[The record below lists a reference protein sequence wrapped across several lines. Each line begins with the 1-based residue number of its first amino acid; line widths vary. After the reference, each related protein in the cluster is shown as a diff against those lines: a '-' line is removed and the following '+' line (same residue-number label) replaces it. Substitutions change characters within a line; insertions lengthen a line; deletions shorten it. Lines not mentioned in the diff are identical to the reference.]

1 MPAAK
6 MMSKDELVLRVKAH
20 GCKMLD
26 RLDLESMTREQVVAH
41 LKKSCCRVY
50 EKLVK
55 EFGELFVEGS
65 INERSYP

>member
-1 MPAAK
+1 MPRT
-6 MMSKDELVLRVKAH
+6 MSKDELVFRVKSY

-26 RLDLESMTREQVVAH
+26 RLDLETMSRSEVVAH

-55 EFGELFVEGS
+55 EFGEDFMDGS
-65 INERSYP
+65 INERTYP

>member
-1 MPAAK
+1 MRP
-6 MMSKDELVLRVKAH
+6 MSKDELVFRVKAC

-26 RLDLESMTREQVVAH
+26 RLDLEAMSRDDVIRH

-55 EFGELFVEGS
+55 EFGETFVGGDT
-65 INERSYP
+65 NERTCP

>member
-1 MPAAK
+1 
-6 MMSKDELVLRVKAH
+6 MMSKEEIVMRVRKS

-26 RLDLESMTREQVVAH
+26 RLDLEVMSREQVIKH

-55 EFGELFVEGS
+55 EFGEEYVCGNT
-65 INERSYP
+65 NE

>member
-6 MMSKDELVLRVKAH
+6 MMSKDEIVFRVKSY

-26 RLDLESMTREQVVAH
+26 RLDLETMNRDEIIRH

-55 EFGELFVEGS
+55 EFGEDYVCGV
-65 INERSYP
+65 NK

>member
-1 MPAAK
+1 MPK
-6 MMSKDELVLRVKAH
+6 TMSKDELVLRVKCY

-26 RLDLESMTREQVVAH
+26 RLDLEGMTKEQVVAH

-55 EFGELFVEGS
+55 EFGEDFVGG
-65 INERSYP
+65 ITNERPYP

>member
-1 MPAAK
+1 
-6 MMSKDELVLRVKAH
+6 MSKDELVFRVKAY

-26 RLDLESMTREQVVAH
+26 RLDLETMSREDVVAH

-55 EFGELFVEGS
+55 EFGEDFVCGDT
-65 INERSYP
+65 NERTHS

>member
-1 MPAAK
+1 MPRT
-6 MMSKDELVLRVKAH
+6 MSKDELVFRVKAY

-26 RLDLESMTREQVVAH
+26 RLDLETMSREQVVAH
-41 LKKSCCRVY
+41 LKTSCCKVY

-55 EFGELFVEGS
+55 EFGEDFVAGT